1 MGKMTAEQWVE
12 KLKDAMGDNLKSAVL
27 FGSAASG
34 EHTGSLSDM
43 NLLVVAGRL
52 GMEELTAIS
61 EAATPWLKQG
71 NAPPVFLTE
80 DELRGSADVFP
91 IEFSDLEEVRKVLF
105 GNDPLAGLVFSKAN
119 LRAELEHEFR
129 GSVWRLRRTLLAVGM
144 DRLKVGEVM
153 LKSVST
159 FFVLFRTAVRLL
171 GEKPP
176 LKKVDVLSMLKA
188 KVEFDDEVFRIL
200 EEARHHNADRRE
212 VAAFLERYLT
222 ALDVLT
228 TWIDQENSAA

>member
-12 KLKDAMGDNLKSAVL
+12 KLREYMGDNLKSVVL

-34 EHTGSLSDM
+34 EKIGPLSDM

-52 GMEELTAIS
+52 GSEQLQAIS

-80 DELRGSADVFP
+80 GELSGSADVFP
-91 IEFSDLEEVRKVLF
+91 IEFSDLQDVRKVLF
-105 GNDPLAGLVFSKAN
+105 GTDPFLGLVFSKAN

-129 GSVWRLRRTLLAVGM
+129 GSLWRLRRTLLATEM
-144 DRLKVGEVM
+144 DRRKVGELM

-159 FFVLFRTAVRLL
+159 FLVLFRTAIRLK
-171 GEKPP
+171 GENPP
-176 LKKVDVLSMLKA
+176 LKKMEAIAILRKHVD
-188 KVEFDDEVFRIL
+188 FDDEVFRIL
-200 EEARHHNADRRE
+200 DESRHNGADPRD
-212 VAAFLERYLT
+212 VAAFLDRYLS
-222 ALDVLT
+222 ALDALVV
-228 TWIDQENSAA
+228 WIDQENNAA